1 VPAKLTVLRVRG
13 QPAADPRA
21 HIAARQREY
30 MELKALEAN
39 TAALR
44 AEAEEE
50 RRLRVVIETLLDEL
64 RRQRRS
70 TPSIT
75 GGA

>member
-1 VPAKLTVLRVRG
+1 
-13 QPAADPRA
+13 
-21 HIAARQREY
+21 